1 MQRACYCLEACLG
14 GGEVFFFYDVGLAA
28 VLEALHVQPGLTGS
42 RDACDELPAY
52 LRALG
57 NKHGV
62 AGRDLKR
69 EFFMAFPTPPY
80 RVSLNYTHC
89 CFTVFCGLWLRH
101 T

>member
-62 AGRDLKR
+62 AGRD
-69 EFFMAFPTPPY
+69 
-80 RVSLNYTHC
+80 
-89 CFTVFCGLWLRH
+89 
-101 T
+101 